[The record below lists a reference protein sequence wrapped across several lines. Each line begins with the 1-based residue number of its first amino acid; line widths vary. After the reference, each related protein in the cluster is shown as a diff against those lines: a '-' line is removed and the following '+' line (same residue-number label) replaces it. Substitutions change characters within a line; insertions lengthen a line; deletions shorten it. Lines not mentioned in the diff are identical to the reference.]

1 MRKYVYTWWKLTSNA
16 AQMALV
22 SRAGAIIFLFGKFL
36 RFGFFFFFLTVL
48 IAKTKTIAGYSQWE
62 IFLFYLTFQLVDVIP
77 QFFLRE
83 VYRFRQQIVSGSFD
97 YYLVKPFSPLFRSL
111 IGGSDILDLP
121 MLGAI
126 LFLLWFVSTHIPS
139 INLIGVIFYILLV
152 GNALLIA
159 VAFHIFVLSLG
170 ILTTEVDNA
179 IMLYRDITQMGR
191 FPIDIYKQPLR
202 SILTFAIPVGIMMTI
217 PTKVLLGLLSLPVLI
232 VSFLIGSLVLCLS
245 LFLWRYAIQQYS
257 SASS

>member
-1 MRKYVYTWWKLTSNA
+1 MGKYFYTWWKLTSSA
-16 AQMALV
+16 AQMALT
-22 SRAGAIIFLFGKFL
+22 SRMGAIIFVFGKFL
-36 RFGFFFFFLTVL
+36 RFGFFFFFLLVL
-48 IAKTKTIAGYSQWE
+48 ISRTKTIAGYSQWE

-83 VYRFRQQIVSGSFD
+83 VYRFRQQIVSGGFD

-121 MLGAI
+121 MLV
-126 LFLLWFVSTHIPS
+126 LLFFLLWFVSIHIPS
-139 INLIGVIFYILLV
+139 ITFLGVILYILLIF
-152 GNALLIA
+152 NALLIA

-202 SILTFAIPVGIMMTI
+202 GILTFAIPVGIMMTI
-217 PTKVLLGLLSLPVLI
+217 PTKMLLGIFSIPVIITSLLIGSMLLSLSIL
-232 VSFLIGSLVLCLS
+232 
-245 LFLWRYAIQQYS
+245 LWKYALKSYS